1 MRFQTVE
8 ADEVLAFRLPTSIF
22 QNSHTRNHSSSKTQ
36 TWASKKADKK
46 SIELHLD
53 PRNHSESITRK

>member
-8 ADEVLAFRLPTSIF
+8 ADEVLAFRPPTSSIF
-22 QNSHTRNHSSSKTQ
+22 QNSHTRNHSSSKTE

-46 SIELHLD
+46 AI
-53 PRNHSESITRK
+53 